1 MNTPDLGG
9 MMSKAQQSKRKFA
22 PCCGICENEFDEADF
37 TPLLLTACGH
47 SLCKECAIVLLK
59 AKKIKCPT
67 CSAVTPAAS
76 VASLPKN
83 FALIDGIREL
93 ATTTAALMAAPQ
105 PVVDV
110 GKVSARELD
119 DFQEKIV
126 AEKFKRGAVRKLEI
140 LAAVKNAFDATV
152 TAWTSN
158 NEKIKTHELQLAQCK
173 RDKSAHESRLRSAKT
188 AIDIDRSSFIASHAE
203 ENKRLLARVGVSS
216 YGRDSVFG
224 PRIYS
229 CPALVTTPDTSAF
242 VRTLPPGFGHQ

>member
-47 SLCKECAIVLLK
+47 SLCKECADALLQ